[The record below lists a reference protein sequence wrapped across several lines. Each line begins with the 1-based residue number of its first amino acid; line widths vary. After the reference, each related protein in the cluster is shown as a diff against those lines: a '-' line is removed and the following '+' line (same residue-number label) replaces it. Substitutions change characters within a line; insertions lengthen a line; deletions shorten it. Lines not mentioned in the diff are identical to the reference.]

1 MFINDTDLFTRFVD
15 TFLFLFIDGKLPYK
29 WCREDEKQNKKPK
42 KLVLQILLYFQE
54 KGVSIETVLNFACNL
69 PC

>member
-1 MFINDTDLFTRFVD
+1 MGSFLINDA
-15 TFLFLFIDGKLPYK
+15 
-29 WCREDEKQNKKPK
+29 EKNIKKKKKQK

>member
-1 MFINDTDLFTRFVD
+1 MGSFLINDA
-15 TFLFLFIDGKLPYK
+15 
-29 WCREDEKQNKKPK
+29 EKNIKKKTKKQK